1 MGALPLACE
10 AAYETGAVNTGDDS
24 MVVDAGA
31 DAGSDDSIVVDAGA
45 DAGSDDSIVVDAGA
59 DAGSDAHLCLC
70 PSEERDIRWEDLSC
84 LCAWNSCP
92 QLSALIE
99 PIESCSAQPSS
110 FARGPYLHRGCG
122 RIEYEMGYHGNSQ
135 YQFDASTKNLIAARV
150 STDLSFGPCT
160 AAYAHRYT
168 AGPFVELAD
177 CPDFSECLNCKTLLP
192 APGAI
197 PACEHP

>member
-1 MGALPLACE
+1 
-10 AAYETGAVNTGDDS
+10 
-24 MVVDAGA
+24 
-31 DAGSDDSIVVDAGA
+31 
-45 DAGSDDSIVVDAGA
+45 
-59 DAGSDAHLCLC
+59 
-70 PSEERDIRWEDLSC
+70 

-110 FARGPYLHRGCG
+110 LEWGPYLRRGCG
-122 RIEYEMGYHGNSQ
+122 RIEYERGGYGNSE
-135 YQFDASTKNLIAARV
+135 YQFDASTKNLVAARV

-168 AGPFVELAD
+168 AGPFVDLAD

-192 APGAI
+192 PPGSI
-197 PACEHP
+197 PACVHP